1 MMQHYDLLSKFSLFD
16 LVSGQVQEAFYFF
29 QWQPGGKCLTDKSG
43 NVIQWL
49 DQFTS
54 NHKNQQM

>member
-16 LVSGQVQEAFYFF
+16 LVSGQVQEAFHFF
-29 QWQPGGKCLTDKSG
+29 QRQPGGEYLTDKSG

-49 DQFTS
+49 DQFCTS
-54 NHKNQQM
+54 QQV